1 MGRGISVRQVL
12 SHISLTYI
20 SHICTH
26 FSHMPHSHSSY
37 LSPGVSSSGPP
48 FFSPPFPPPPPPPFF
63 PPPFFPH
70 VTLPLFPCIT
80 GCLFSGWLETLDD
93 PSMGSFGR
101 NRPGMRITAWNSGLW
116 YARATHASLRLM
128 TILAHRMESEP
139 NTWDQASSHSR
150 PPCIRMSARAI
161 CIRMCA
167 TAHTF
172 FRTHT
177 RGKPCSSGGV
187 W

>member
-1 MGRGISVRQVL
+1 MCLQECVCAFARFGLSVWFLCLLFLCFVSL
-12 SHISLTYI
+12 FSLT
-20 SHICTH
+20 HTP
-26 FSHMPHSHSSY
+26 F
-37 LSPGVSSSGPP
+37 GPTCHRP
-48 FFSPPFPPPPPPPFF
+48 
-63 PPPFFPH
+63 
-70 VTLPLFPCIT
+70 PLFPCIT

-93 PSMGSFGR
+93 PSMGAFGR